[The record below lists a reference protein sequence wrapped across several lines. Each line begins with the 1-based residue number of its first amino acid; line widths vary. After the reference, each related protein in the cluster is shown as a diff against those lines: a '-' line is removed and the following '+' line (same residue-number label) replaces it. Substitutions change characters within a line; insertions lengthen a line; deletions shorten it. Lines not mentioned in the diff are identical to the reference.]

1 MRGRRIN
8 RRFPRFLRAPDVAVF
23 LLAGMLKEVWIT
35 IASLATVGLLITA
48 MITGMAAYYFLHV
61 PIIVALLLG
70 AVLSSTD
77 PATLVPVFKEVRIR
91 QRVAQTVMSESAFND
106 AMDAILTFAVL
117 GAAMGSGEFSI
128 GNALL
133 DLFN

>member
-1 MRGRRIN
+1 
-8 RRFPRFLRAPDVAVF
+8 
-23 LLAGMLKEVWIT
+23 MLKEVWIT